1 MNCLVIG
8 GTQFI
13 GRFLVAELL
22 KAGHS
27 VTILHR
33 KPTHDLGRRVKN
45 LMADRNNPRDMK
57 ASLAGKTFDV
67 VFDHA
72 YDWERG
78 TTAAHVEGAVNA
90 INGSLHRYIFM
101 SSVAAYGDG
110 LNHHEGDALAP
121 DDAADL
127 YVRNKA
133 TSERALF
140 RLHQRVGLPVVT
152 LRPPFVYGP
161 ENPMYREAFFWDRLR
176 AGRRIIL
183 PGDGRR
189 LMQFVY
195 VKDVVQASIRA
206 MEEPSAVGHAF
217 NIANARP
224 LAQSEFVEAL
234 AHACHKPVEFVRIPR
249 DYLLRAGG
257 HPMGPKMYFGIYM
270 DVPPIT
276 QVTAKVQRM
285 LKFKPT
291 DFATGLAETYKWY
304 LRHNKPPSGK
314 TQSKAPMNEPTTDQ
328 STTKTK
334 TGASMAK
341 ASSKA
346 GARINAASPPEIKL
360 DFSFEDALLLHAP
373 VLPPPKA

>member
-13 GRFLVAELL
+13 GRHLVAELL
-22 KAGHS
+22 KGGHA
-27 VTILHR
+27 VTVLHR
-33 KPTHDLGRRVKN
+33 KPKHGFGRGVKN
-45 LMADRNNPRDMK
+45 LIADRNDPRAMK
-57 ASLAGKTFDV
+57 AALAGKSFEV
-67 VFDHA
+67 VFDNV

-78 TTAAHVEGAVNA
+78 TTAAHVEGTVRAVN
-90 INGSLHRYIFM
+90 GPLHRYIFM

-121 DDAADL
+121 DDAAEL

-140 RLHQRVGLPVVT
+140 RLHQRIGLPAVT

-161 ENPMYREAFFWDRLR
+161 DNPLYREAFFWDRLR
-176 AGRRIIL
+176 AGRSIIL

-195 VKDVVQASIRA
+195 VKDVVTAALRA
-206 MEEPSAVGHAF
+206 MTETAAVGHAF

-224 LAQSEFVEAL
+224 VAQSDFVDLL
-234 AHACHKPVEFVRIPR
+234 AKTCRKPVKFVRIPR
-249 DYLLRAGG
+249 EYLQRAGG
-257 HPMGPKMYFGIYM
+257 HPMGPKMYFGIYLDM
-270 DVPPIT
+270 PPIT
-276 QVTAKVQRM
+276 EVTAKAQRV

-304 LRHNKPPSGK
+304 LRHNH
-314 TQSKAPMNEPTTDQ
+314 A
-328 STTKTK
+328 
-334 TGASMAK
+334 AK
-341 ASSKA
+341 Q
-346 GARINAASPPEIKL
+346 
-360 DFSFEDALLLHAP
+360 DYSFEDALLTHAP
-373 VLPPPKA
+373 VIPPPKG